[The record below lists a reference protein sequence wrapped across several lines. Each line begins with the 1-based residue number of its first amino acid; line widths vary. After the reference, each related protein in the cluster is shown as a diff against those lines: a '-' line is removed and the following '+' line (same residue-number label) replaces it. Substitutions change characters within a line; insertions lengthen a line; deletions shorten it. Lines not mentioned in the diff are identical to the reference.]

1 MHECVI
7 KLLGADGR
15 PTEEEVECLCKL
27 LLTIGKHID
36 HERAREHVNE

>member
-7 KLLGADGR
+7 KLIGDEDS
-15 PTEEEVECLCKL
+15 PQEEEVECLCKL
-27 LLTIGKHID
+27 LMTIGKHID